1 MMQEKLFPV
10 VHEGVAGH
18 QLQLGVQ
25 EEAPPPLPPPPSPST
40 PPPPRMFLLR
50 DRGGPQEPGYHLFTL
65 TSTSAAS
72 AGTASTQKRPRPLS
86 LL

>member
-18 QLQLGVQ
+18 QLQLEVQ
-25 EEAPPPLPPPPSPST
+25 EEAPPPPPPPPSPPT

-50 DRGGPQEPGYHLFTL
+50 GRGWP
-65 TSTSAAS
+65 
-72 AGTASTQKRPRPLS
+72 
-86 LL
+86 

>member
-18 QLQLGVQ
+18 QLQLEVQ
-25 EEAPPPLPPPPSPST
+25 EEAPPPPPPPPSPPT

-50 DRGGPQEPGYHLFTL
+50 GRGCPREPGYRCFTL
-65 TSTSAAS
+65 MSTSAAS
-72 AGTASTQKRPRPLS
+72 AATASTQKCPQPLS